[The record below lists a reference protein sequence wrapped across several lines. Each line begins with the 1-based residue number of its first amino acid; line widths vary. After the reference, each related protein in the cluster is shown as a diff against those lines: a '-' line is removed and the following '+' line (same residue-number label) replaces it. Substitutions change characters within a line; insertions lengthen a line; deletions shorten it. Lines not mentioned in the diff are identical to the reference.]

1 MRRKVRMSLI
11 GFLVFI
17 GTIIIVFGETF
28 SLSAK
33 YFSRQAIIEYFT
45 GDVILYSTRSKELP
59 SPFSFTTPL
68 PLISEPQKIIAWLKE
83 NSFVKSHVALSQN
96 YGLLSIDKLGK
107 KSDVP
112 FIFYAANP
120 SEYRSV
126 FQNIKMVKGA
136 FFDAEGKGLQKG
148 VVLSDFQVKN
158 YSKNYS
164 VDLEPGD
171 KVTLLSLTEGASVN
185 AVPSEI
191 IGIYEPLRY
200 KNVFNYINF
209 MDMESYSRL
218 YNFTGV
224 DAASLP
230 ADFTRALKTNSDD
243 EIFNLAGGKRFD
255 SIDTKKL
262 VARDLTGFTMI
273 AIKLKNHNDI
283 PAFTA
288 TIKKANLDVAVAP
301 WNKASGFF
309 SQVAAVIQSVI
320 YGATFLIFL
329 IVVFILMN
337 TLIIGALERTGEIGT
352 LRAMGGEKSFITAIF
367 LWESFLLN
375 GSALVL
381 GMFVSAIMVITV
393 SLSGGIALPDVM
405 AQYLIGGGKLE
416 LIVSVRPFLEA
427 IGIVLF
433 VSTVATIY
441 PVRVATSIT
450 PLKAMTDR

>member
-1 MRRKVRMSLI
+1 MRRKVRMAMI

-28 SLSAK
+28 SLSAR

-68 PLISEPQKIIAWLKE
+68 PLIPDPQKVIARLAVDP
-83 NSFVKSHVALSQN
+83 FVKSHVAFSQN
-96 YGLLSIDKLGK
+96 FGLLSIEKHGK

-112 FIFYAANP
+112 LFFYAVNP
-120 SEYRSV
+120 AEYRSV
-126 FQNIKMVKGA
+126 FQNGKMVKGT
-136 FFDAEGKGLQKG
+136 FFDAEGNGVQNG

-164 VDLEPGD
+164 VDLEPRD

-191 IGIYEPLRY
+191 VGIYEPTRY

-209 MDMESYSRL
+209 LDMKSYSRL

-230 ADFTRALKTNSDD
+230 DDFSKALKTDSDD
-243 EIFNLAGGKRFD
+243 AIFGLAGGKNFD
-255 SIDTKKL
+255 TLDTKKL
-262 VARDLTGFTMI
+262 VARGLTGCTII
-273 AIKLKNHNDI
+273 AVKLKNHNDL
-283 PAFTA
+283 PAFITS
-288 TIKKANLDVAVAP
+288 IKKSGLDVAAAP

-329 IVVFILMN
+329 IVIFILMN

-367 LWESFLLN
+367 LWESILLN

-381 GMFVSAIMVITV
+381 GMVVSALMVLIV
-393 SLSGGIALPDVM
+393 SGNGGIALPDVM
-405 AQYLIGGGKLE
+405 AQYLVGGGKLG
-416 LIVSVRPFLEA
+416 LIVTVRPFLEA
-427 IGIVLF
+427 IGIVLV

-441 PVRVATSIT
+441 PVRVATSIP
-450 PLKAMTDR
+450 PLKAMTER

>member
-1 MRRKVRMSLI
+1 VITRTIALRYLLRRKVRMSLI

-33 YFSRQAIIEYFT
+33 YFSKQAIIEYFT

-68 PLISEPQKIIAWLKE
+68 PLIPEPQKIIAWFKE
-83 NSFVKSHVALSQN
+83 NSLVKSHVALSQN
-96 YGLLSIDKLGK
+96 YGLLSVEKNGR

-112 FIFYAANP
+112 FIFYAVNP
-120 SEYRSV
+120 TAYRAV
-126 FQNIKMVKGA
+126 FQNCTILKGA
-136 FFDAEGKGLQKG
+136 FFDTDGKGLRNG
-148 VVLSDFQVKN
+148 VVLSDFQIKN

-191 IGIYEPLRY
+191 IGIYEPKRY

-209 MDMESYSRL
+209 LDMDSYSRL

-230 ADFTRALKTNSDD
+230 NDFTRALQTDSDD
-243 EIFNLAGGKRFD
+243 DIFGLADGKKFD
-255 SIDTKKL
+255 SLDTKKL
-262 VARDLTGFTMI
+262 VSRDLTGFTMI
-273 AIKLKNHNDI
+273 AVKLKNHDDI

-288 TIKKANLDVAVAP
+288 AIKKAGLDVAVAP

-309 SQVAAVIQSVI
+309 SQVAVIIQSVI
-320 YGATFLIFL
+320 YGATFLIFM

-367 LWESFLLN
+367 LSVCS
-375 GSALVL
+375 SA
-381 GMFVSAIMVITV
+381 
-393 SLSGGIALPDVM
+393 
-405 AQYLIGGGKLE
+405 Q
-416 LIVSVRPFLEA
+416 
-427 IGIVLF
+427 
-433 VSTVATIY
+433 
-441 PVRVATSIT
+441 
-450 PLKAMTDR
+450 